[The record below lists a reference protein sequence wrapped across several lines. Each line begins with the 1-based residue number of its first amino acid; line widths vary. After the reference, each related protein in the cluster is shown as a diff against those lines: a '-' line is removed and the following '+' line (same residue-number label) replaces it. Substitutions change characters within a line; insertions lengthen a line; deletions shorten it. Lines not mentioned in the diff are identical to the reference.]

1 VKGHR
6 GRQAA
11 CPQRIRL
18 VPSWESYNHTDATG
32 FAPLTGKRAKS
43 LIVFDDQPASGTL
56 EDAVLARR
64 VVLRPP
70 PRDLRLFLHVQ

>member
-18 VPSWESYNHTDATG
+18 VPSWESYNHTGATG
-32 FAPLTGKRAKS
+32 FAPLTEFGWKS
-43 LIVFDDQPASGTL
+43 LNL
-56 EDAVLARR
+56 LADW
-64 VVLRPP
+64 PP
-70 PRDLRLFLHVQ
+70 K